1 MSGLDSEEAAERFSA
16 LRGWR
21 ILIGEDGERRRL
33 RADPA
38 ARRLPL
44 WDILDYAER
53 GDSVADIAT
62 ERALRANPANMK
74 AYLKFLT
81 GCAEA
86 ASPVAMAASGAEALS
101 RRVGPHRLDI
111 VEESSGRW
119 LAVTLAGDA
128 EDAASGEKP
137 HRTAYAIEARAED
150 GTGVRVDLGRPVA
163 RTLSLPLDP
172 AYPELAELARI
183 LARPDCA
190 IFLIRVAESRA

>member
-1 MSGLDSEEAAERFSA
+1 MSSLDSEEAAERFA
-16 LRGWR
+16 AIQGWR
-21 ILIGEDGERRRL
+21 ILIEEDGERRRL
-33 RADPA
+33 RTDPP

-53 GDSVADIAT
+53 GDSLADISV

-74 AYLKFLT
+74 AYLRFLT

-86 ASPVAMAASGAEALS
+86 VSPVAMAASGAEALS
-101 RRVGPHRLDI
+101 RQVGPHRIDI
-111 VEESSGRW
+111 VEETSGRW
-119 LAVTLAGDA
+119 LAVRLAGDA
-128 EDAASGEKP
+128 QEAASGGKL

-163 RTLSLPLDP
+163 HTLSLPLDP

-190 IFLIRVAESRA
+190 IFLIRVAENGA